1 MRIVSTTLT
10 GNNESIIEDA
20 LRSVVD
26 WVDACLVVDT
36 GATDESLQRARA
48 IAGDK
53 LVVRRL
59 EWRNDFAAAR
69 NFCLDAASELGF
81 DWAVTL
87 DTDERL
93 HLGALQVR
101 SELERA
107 TEGVLYV
114 GDAGHHYVKERFFRL
129 PARERWSGPTHEAFA
144 AYKVGCRTLDG
155 ITFSEL
161 AKSAEDYQR
170 KFRRDAQALASHTAA
185 NPGDPRW
192 HFYLGESHRNLRE
205 HEQAV
210 AAYDRCAALKG
221 WDEESAWAC
230 YRAAECLC
238 ALERYEDALNRLT
251 VGLARHA
258 GIAELAWL
266 AGFVCYRLGRDAQA
280 VYWAQM
286 AIVHGSFRGDEAAIP
301 RIGFRDPVG
310 LWEGPYDVLR
320 WAEKRRGN
328 GQAAD
333 DAERLWAQAKATREA
348 RSK

>member
-10 GNNESIIEDA
+10 GNNEAIIEDA

-36 GATDESLQRARA
+36 GATDQSLQRARVV
-48 IAGDK
+48 AGDK
-53 LVVRRL
+53 LLEKRL

-69 NFCLDAASELGF
+69 NFCLDAATELGF

-93 HLGALQVR
+93 DLGGVQLR

-114 GDAGHHYVKERFFRL
+114 GDVGHNYVKERFFRL
-129 PARERWSGPTHEAFA
+129 PMSERWSGPTHEAFA

-155 ITFSEL
+155 VTFSEL
-161 AKSAEDYQR
+161 AKSPEDYQR
-170 KFRRDAQALASHTAA
+170 KFRRDAQALASHAAA
-185 NPGDPRW
+185 NPSDPRW
-192 HFYLGESHRNLRE
+192 HFYLGESYRNLRE

-210 AAYDRCAALKG
+210 AAYDRCAALRG
-221 WDEESAWAC
+221 WNEESAWAC

-238 ALERYEDALNRLT
+238 ALNRYEEALERLT
-251 VGLARHA
+251 TGLARHA

-266 AGFVCYRLGRDAQA
+266 AGFVCYQLGRDAQA
-280 VYWAQM
+280 VYWAQL
-286 AIVHGSFRGDEAAIP
+286 AIVHGCFRGDERTIA

-328 GQAAD
+328 SQAA
-333 DAERLWAQAKATREA
+333 AEAETLWAEAKAA
-348 RSK
+348 RQKPGK